1 MSRTYKVAHLS
12 TAFILVVSLLMLMLG
27 IQMYIEMQG
36 IRAELRRS
44 QLANARQ
51 EVTEAVASV
60 DQDIRSRASR
70 LAHWDEAR
78 QQLADHQYYV
88 LWRDVRLRASGLM
101 TSSIGSIGLYDQDG
115 RILAPDKRS
124 GALPANIPG
133 KPGYY
138 DRSSPDHA
146 NLLYFFPVYA
156 DPDQHILMGYGGF
169 SFDLLDAVR
178 HIRQFSF
185 ADPGSFNLSESNNA
199 RVDMT
204 GMADQIHFKLRPQR
218 NFDRFLQVLQQGF
231 VRLASFALLILLLGA
246 FLVHR
251 FLVQPLRRIS
261 DELKGLHEAH
271 RFIPQWADPAGFFHL
286 EELEN
291 VRRSLHEYQSRVTTL
306 KQDLEHTNNLLFE
319 QAHHDALS
327 GAYNRRAFDS
337 DCQRLAEEG
346 PFGRY
351 ALLLFDC
358 DHFKAI
364 NDNYGHAVGDV
375 VISTLANCLQQ
386 ALRADDRL
394 YRLGGDEFAT
404 LLLDTN
410 REQAQAVV
418 ERCLGQV
425 GKQDLAQH
433 GLLEPIVLSVGVAL
447 ADPDTSFNEALR
459 HADIA
464 MYRAKQSDDRKVV
477 FYEPELEVPQQ
488 RCG

>member
-12 TAFILVVSLLMLMLG
+12 TTFILVVALLMLMLG
-27 IQMYIEMQG
+27 LQMYFEMQS
-36 IRAELRRS
+36 IRSELRRS
-44 QLANARQ
+44 QLANARE
-51 EVTEAVASV
+51 EVTEAIASV
-60 DQDIRSRASR
+60 DRDIRGRASR

-78 QQLADHQYYV
+78 QQLANRQYYV
-88 LWRDVRLRASGLM
+88 LWRDARLRGSGLM
-101 TSSIGSIGLYDQDG
+101 TSSIESIGLYDQAG
-115 RILAPDKRS
+115 RILAPDTRYD
-124 GALPANIPG
+124 ALPIHMPPS
-133 KPGYY
+133 PGYY
-138 DRSSPDHA
+138 DRRSADHED
-146 NLLYFFPVYA
+146 LLYFFPIYA

-185 ADPGSFNLSESNNA
+185 ADPNSFTLPFLNNA
-199 RVDMT
+199 PVDMT
-204 GMADQIHFKLRPQR
+204 KLADRIDFRLRPQR
-218 NFDRFLQVLQQGF
+218 NFEEFLDILQQGF
-231 VRLASFALLILLLGA
+231 FRLASFALTILLLGA

-251 FLVQPLRRIS
+251 FLVRPLRRIS
-261 DELKGLHEAH
+261 DELKGLHETH
-271 RFIPQWADPAGFFHL
+271 HFIPQWADPAGFFRL

-291 VRRSLHEYQSRVTTL
+291 VRRSLHDYQTRVTTL
-306 KQDLEHTNNLLFE
+306 KQDLERTNTLLYE

-327 GAYNRRAFDS
+327 GAYNRRAFDT
-337 DCQRLAEEG
+337 DCQRLAKEG

-364 NDNYGHAVGDV
+364 NDTYGHAIGDI
-375 VISTLANCLQQ
+375 VISTLSDCLQR

-418 ERCLGQV
+418 ERCQEQV
-425 GKQDLAQH
+425 ARQDLSPH
-433 GLLEPIVLSVGVAL
+433 GLKEPIELSIGVAL

-464 MYRAKQSDDRKVV
+464 MYRAKESKGSKVV
-477 FYEPELEVPQQ
+477 FYEPGLEAQ
-488 RCG
+488 GTD